1 MGSDNLHIRRSA
13 ERKSRKE
20 NILKQRSSNW
30 LIVCEGT
37 KTEPNYF
44 EKAIQDINT
53 NIEDKYR
60 LKVTKV

>member
-37 KTEPNYF
+37 KTEKNY
-44 EKAIQDINT
+44 
-53 NIEDKYR
+53 
-60 LKVTKV
+60 